1 MVPNTMP
8 QLIGFYEGSMS
19 IYIFELE
26 NILKMEDK
34 EKQEIRLNVMLNSM
48 KSTLNQGK
56 AYWEEVVKAR

>member
-48 KSTLNQGK
+48 KSTLNQVK